1 MSRNPSDETEGEAA
15 TAGSGSS
22 RRSSRTQGRSHLA
35 PHFGHA
41 LYPGSAPMF
50 EVSCGSIAELPGT
63 YTSDCGGGGGG
74 GEGSMSVAAP
84 SRESSIIGCGSPH
97 KCDPAGAGGCG
108 SSHVCELLG
117 SGVSGRATV
126 GLGKVAAEAE
136 AAGCDVG
143 CASAGADNE
152 SSALSKR
159 ALHKQSR
166 EDVVAGASTAG
177 MSGVAGASSATGDG
191 EGGSACAPVHILD
204 CNERLQDGVVG
215 CDGPCGAKSLA
226 AGGLDG
232 RCSSSGSGG
241 GKGSCAGSGCGDG
254 GGKGGDGRSP
264 GLGDTL
270 WATHQPLS
278 AEPGQRGA
286 VPQGEAVQH
295 AQAVQAAPP
304 GLACA
309 TMPGAAEWGAGRDG
323 GRPGAGEAPA
333 GALRGL
339 AGACHA
345 CMGQA
350 GNATHPWEAFT
361 AAQACEASLAPRAVA
376 GTGAGAAAGSEAG
389 AHSDARSGDVTG
401 PAQQVN
407 PGSGFTPAA
416 GGLQGPGDTASP
428 SVEINVRQLP
438 GCGMSTPV
446 CRLAVAGAGVDERFT
461 TASWVT
467 ECSENESLGATE
479 RIILEGLRCG
489 TDRRK
494 P

>member
-1 MSRNPSDETEGEAA
+1 MG
-15 TAGSGSS
+15 
-22 RRSSRTQGRSHLA
+22 
-35 PHFGHA
+35 
-41 LYPGSAPMF
+41 
-50 EVSCGSIAELPGT
+50 
-63 YTSDCGGGGGG
+63 
-74 GEGSMSVAAP
+74 VAAP
-84 SRESSIIGCGSPH
+84 SRESNNVGC
-97 KCDPAGAGGCG
+97 AGAGGCS

-159 ALHKQSR
+159 ALNKQRS

-177 MSGVAGASSATGDG
+177 MSGVAGALTGTSSA
-191 EGGSACAPVHILD
+191 GGAGGVACAPVNKLD
-204 CNERLQDGVVG
+204 GNERLQDGAAG
-215 CDGPCGAKSLA
+215 CGGPCGAESLA

-241 GKGSCAGSGCGDG
+241 GKGSCAGSGCGDVG
-254 GGKGGDGRSP
+254 SNSGDGRSP
-264 GLGDTL
+264 GSGDTL
-270 WATHQPLS
+270 WATHQPLG
-278 AEPGQRGA
+278 AEAGQRGA
-286 VPQGEAVQH
+286 VQQGYAEQH
-295 AQAVQAAPP
+295 AQAVQTPP
-304 GLACA
+304 GSACSAA
-309 TMPGAAEWGAGRDG
+309 TLPGAADRGAGHDGAMPGAGQ
-323 GRPGAGEAPA
+323 APA

-345 CMGQA
+345 CMGQV
-350 GNATHPWEAFT
+350 GNATHPWETST
-361 AAQACEASLAPRAVA
+361 AAQAFEASLAPRA

-389 AHSDARSGDVTG
+389 ADLDARSGDVTG
-401 PAQQVN
+401 PERKVN
-407 PGSGFTPAA
+407 PGSGFTLAVDGP
-416 GGLQGPGDTASP
+416 QGPGDTASP
-428 SVEINVRQLP
+428 SVEIDVRQLP

-467 ECSENESLGATE
+467 EWSENESLGATE

-489 TDRRK
+489 TDGLML
-494 P
+494 